1 MILQMMIW
9 HMKKLYMARTTP
21 IVGIFPTP
29 CLLKCK
35 ESKLF
40 ALFILDEIR
49 IEIEGY
55 WWQHD
60 LLNA

>member
-1 MILQMMIW
+1 
-9 HMKKLYMARTTP
+9 MKKLYMAKSTP
-21 IVGIFPTP
+21 IVGISLTP

-40 ALFILDEIR
+40 ASFILDEIR

-55 WWQHD
+55 W
-60 LLNA
+60 LAT